1 MRKREKDL
9 KRTRL
14 RKDKL
19 PETMLHPGS
28 AVTQRTG
35 PKDGTPRTGTEG
47 RIGVKFHSKMWYLN
61 RISMRMIQT
70 SPHFSD
76 SFVIK
81 MMNQSLDFIIPTLL
95 ENEPENEHSRFFQE
109 NPIIRPI
116 ITDLSAY
123 VTEKTR

>member
-28 AVTQRTG
+28 ALTHGLYTDGPDGTQRT
-35 PKDGTPRTGTEG
+35 
-47 RIGVKFHSKMWYLN
+47 GVKFHSKMWYLN

-70 SPHFSD
+70 SPHSSD

-81 MMNQSLDFIIPTLL
+81 MMNQFLDFIIPTLL
-95 ENEPENEHSRFFQE
+95 ENEPDNEHSRFFQE
-109 NPIIRPI
+109 SPIIRPI
-116 ITDLSAY
+116 LTDLSAY